1 MKRSR
6 AGLLVGAIAIGLFLF
21 LRSRTPE
28 TPRTDGSAPPSAPTR
43 LDRTRLG
50 ATTPSPAPSV
60 DDKPRAVE
68 TGKAP
73 LTPIIDEV
81 TVEKQEICEG
91 EENLVSIKAHTPG
104 NAEDA
109 FLHYAVG
116 SQAGQR
122 VAIWGTLDDEGHTPE
137 RVAVFGRDN
146 VMVSAE
152 LPHFTVKP
160 CKPKRRLV
168 LTARLLPNSM
178 SEFEVHATVTSL
190 DGKSPFKAA
199 RYEWSFGD
207 GQTSQTTAPVET
219 HDYGARPEESLFS
232 QLLISCVAVAADGE
246 KVEGRYAIQLL
257 NQSFEGKAYKGLA
270 KIYTAP
276 TPRFPE
282 LGSDGL
288 VRQKIRLWH
297 VERGPIRL
305 ERVTRQKHFQGDE
318 GSPPPEELG
327 VSATFGTSTLPPA
340 GIEAEFVL
348 DTNTDERVYSME
360 FVVEG
365 HTDDGYRAQGN
376 FAIMRPPPKPT
387 KDSAALVR
395 DAVLQAK
402 ILKTRELLRKDVVND
417 EDIWRL
423 EKEGAFKDLV
433 VTPVSA
439 PPQPEPPRSK
449 VPQLR

>member
-1 MKRSR
+1 MSR
-6 AGLLVGAIAIGLFLF
+6 RASVLAAVGVLLAILLF
-21 LRSRTPE
+21 LRFRTPG
-28 TPRTDGSAPPSAPTR
+28 PRPTDGPAPPAAGPQLDSSRLRGWASA
-43 LDRTRLG
+43 L
-50 ATTPSPAPSV
+50 PAV
-60 DDKPRAVE
+60 ADKPPAVE
-68 TGKAP
+68 PGRPP
-73 LTPIIDEV
+73 LVPIIDEI

-91 EENLVSIKAHTPG
+91 EENLVTVKAHTPG

-116 SQAGQR
+116 AQAGQR
-122 VAIWGTLDDEGHTPE
+122 VAILGRLDAGEGIAPE

-146 VMVSAE
+146 VMVTAE

-168 LTARLLPNSM
+168 LTARLLPNSAA
-178 SEFEVHATVTSL
+178 ELELHATVMNV
-190 DGKSPFKAA
+190 DAKEPFKAV

-207 GQTSQTTAPVET
+207 GQTSQTTTPVAT
-219 HDYGARPEESLFS
+219 HDYAGRPEESLFS
-232 QLLISCVAVAADGE
+232 QLLLSCVAVAADGE
-246 KVEGRYAIQLL
+246 RVEGRSALQLL
-257 NQSFEGKAYKGLA
+257 NQSFEGKAYKGLV

-282 LGSDGL
+282 LGPDGL
-288 VRQKIRLWH
+288 VRQRIRLWH

-305 ERVTRQKHFQGDE
+305 EKLTRQRHYQGDE

-327 VSATFGTSTLPPA
+327 VSAAFGTTTLPPA

-348 DTNTDERVYSME
+348 DTNLDERVFSME
-360 FVVEG
+360 YVVEG
-365 HTDDGYRAQGN
+365 HTEDGYRATGN

-387 KDSAALVR
+387 RETAALVR

-402 ILKTRELLRKDVVND
+402 ILKTRELLGKDVVND

-433 VTPVSA
+433 VTPLDV

-449 VPQLR
+449 IPQLR

>member
-1 MKRSR
+1 MTRGR
-6 AGLLVGAIAIGLFLF
+6 AGLLVVAVAIGLFLF
-21 LRSRTPE
+21 LRHRAPA
-28 TPRTDGSAPPSAPTR
+28 PRPADGPAPPTAGPEVDRSR
-43 LDRTRLG
+43 LR
-50 ATTPSPAPSV
+50 AATPSSPVAAEKPPAV
-60 DDKPRAVE
+60 DTKRP
-68 TGKAP
+68 P
-73 LTPIIDEV
+73 LTPIIDEI
-81 TVEKQEICEG
+81 TVEKSEICEG
-91 EENLVSIKAHTPG
+91 EENLVSIKAHTEG

-116 SQAGQR
+116 AQAGQR
-122 VAIWGTLDDEGHTPE
+122 VAVWGRLDSGEGHAQE

-146 VMVSAE
+146 VMVTAE
-152 LPHFTVKP
+152 IPHFTVKP

-168 LTARLLPNSM
+168 LTARLLPNSA

-190 DGKSPFKAA
+190 DAKDAFKAA

-207 GQTSQTTAPVET
+207 GQTSQTTAPVAT

-246 KVEGRYAIQLL
+246 KVEARYAIQLL

-305 ERVTRQKHFQGDE
+305 EKVTRQKHFQGDE

-348 DTNTDERVYSME
+348 DTNVDERVYSME
-360 FVVEG
+360 FIVEG
-365 HTDDGYRAQGN
+365 RTEDGYRAQGN

-387 KDSAALVR
+387 RDSAALVR

-402 ILKTRELLRKDVVND
+402 ILKTRELLGKDVVND

-449 VPQLR
+449 IPQLR